1 MHLLDLTHPVR
12 TGMPVWPGDP
22 PVRLRPA
29 ARVATHGY
37 NLLELHLGSQS
48 GTHVEAPYHVDD
60 ALPRLDELPLHRFAG
75 EAVVADVRGLP
86 ERTPIG
92 PEHLIPV
99 RNRLAPGVVLLLCTG
114 WSAYWGTTRYA
125 AHPWLDPTAAELLVT
140 AGVRT
145 VGIDAPSIDATAAP
159 ALPAHHVLAAAHAVI
174 AENLTGLA
182 DLLTTPATVWL
193 LPLALEHAEGSPV
206 RAVAQPARSE

>member
-1 MHLLDLTHPVR
+1 MRLLDLTHPVR

-48 GTHVEAPYHVDD
+48 GTHVEAPFHVDD
-60 ALPRLDELPLHRFAG
+60 ALPRLDELPLHRFVG
-75 EAVVADVRGLP
+75 EAVVADLRGLP
-86 ERTPIG
+86 ERTPIR
-92 PEHLIPV
+92 PEHLIAV

-114 WSAYWGTTRYA
+114 WSAHWGTARYA
-125 AHPWLDPTAAELLVT
+125 AHPWLDPAAAQLVVT

-145 VGIDAPSIDATAAP
+145 VGIDAPSIDPGDAP

-182 DLLTTPATVWL
+182 DLLSTPATVWL

-206 RAVAQPARSE
+206 RAVAHLARSE